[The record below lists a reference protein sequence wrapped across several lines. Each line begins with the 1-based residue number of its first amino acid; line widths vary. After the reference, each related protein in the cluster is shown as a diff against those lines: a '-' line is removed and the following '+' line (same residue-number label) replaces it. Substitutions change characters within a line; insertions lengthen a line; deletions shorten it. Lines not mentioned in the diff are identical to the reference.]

1 MSCVPGD
8 WLLDLTLSVDYPRK
22 PGVLTGAELSIGY
35 GEIVGLVGQSG
46 SGKTTLGMAIPRL
59 VSAPGAR
66 VSGRLVFRGEDLLTC
81 TERRIRSIRGKD
93 IGVVFQGAQS
103 ALNPAL
109 RLGTQLREVWRAHRS
124 RSEWKARGQ
133 EHAKELLRA
142 MGLPS
147 DDAFLRRYPAEISI
161 GQAQRVLIAMAV
173 MHSPALVIAD
183 EPTSALDMVTQ
194 AEVLKLLRELRDNL
208 GTSVLF
214 ISHDLGAVAA
224 LCDRIGI
231 LFNGRIVETI
241 HAERIFSAPQH
252 AYTRSLIEAIPF
264 PHARALAP
272 QGPLAGVP
280 GPNTLAEAT
289 GT

>member
-1 MSCVPGD
+1 MPCVPGN
-8 WLLDLTLSVDYPRK
+8 WLLDLTLSVDYPRR

-59 VSAPGAR
+59 VSASAAR
-66 VSGRLVFRGEDLLTC
+66 VSGRLLFRGEDLLSYTQ
-81 TERRIRSIRGKD
+81 RRMRSIRGKD

-124 RSEWKARGQ
+124 RWEWKARGQ

-142 MGLPS
+142 MGLPA

-183 EPTSALDMVTQ
+183 EPTSALDIVTQ

-214 ISHDLGAVAA
+214 ISHDLGAVAS
-224 LCDRIGI
+224 LCDRIAI
-231 LFNGRIVETI
+231 LFNGAIVETI
-241 HAERIFSAPQH
+241 RAERLFSEPQH
-252 AYTRSLIEAIPF
+252 PYTRSLIEAIPV
-264 PHARALAP
+264 PYARSLAT
-272 QGPLAGVP
+272 Q
-280 GPNTLAEAT
+280 
-289 GT
+289 